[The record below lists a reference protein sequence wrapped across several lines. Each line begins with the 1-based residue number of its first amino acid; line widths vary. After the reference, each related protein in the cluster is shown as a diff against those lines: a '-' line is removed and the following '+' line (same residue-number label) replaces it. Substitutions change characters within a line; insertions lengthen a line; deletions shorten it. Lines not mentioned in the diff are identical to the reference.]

1 MSDHWNSIANLLKTP
16 SLNPT
21 AKKTDG
27 PPKPPKATAPVEPV
41 VRNEEPET
49 PPIEA
54 PKAKPEPSRLRS
66 SWDAVATFFG
76 VAAPEQPSEAEPK
89 AAASTESAGVSKS
102 LVGSKKTKPSMWGDS
117 SDEPVSP
124 PNIEKAAFQVEKPI
138 PRFEEK
144 TESPRDSEFPRARS
158 RGRDRGPRSDDSER
172 SEGTASEPTVR
183 RSPAPDRSDE
193 PRTLDPERRS
203 QRQQPRRGRQA
214 DVRVEAAFGEPEF
227 AADPIIDEP
236 DILEIENIDRD
247 EAPQVEASR
256 PSRGRGQREP
266 RPERG
271 PRPERAPRDDR
282 PPRPQAEGRAER
294 PARSPRE
301 DGFDR
306 EAVSDRPERQPRSEG
321 AARPA
326 RPEGQ
331 PRQARSENANA
342 DRPSRP
348 ERGDRPPRADRPER
362 APRADVSDRGER
374 PARAESVRG
383 ERTARPE
390 RPARGEAGDRPPRGE
405 RSERPAASRV
415 ERTNRDAPSDRR
427 PSASSPPKKPSGFG
441 AGIHDDD
448 SFAFVDEPIES
459 HDDFDFVGESA
470 PSDTNDETTSEFGER
485 EARPRRRRG
494 RGRRSGS
501 RTNDSEA
508 STDARSIDED
518 RNEEDDDSSDFISK
532 NSGIPSWQETIGT
545 LVAVNMENHQRNQS
559 QNRQPR
565 GRGPRRDR

>member
-27 PPKPPKATAPVEPV
+27 PPKPAKATTPVEPV
-41 VRNEEPET
+41 VRNEEPEA
-49 PPIEA
+49 PA
-54 PKAKPEPSRLRS
+54 VDVPKAKPEPSRLRS

-76 VAAPEQPSEAEPK
+76 VAAPEQPAEPETK
-89 AAASTESAGVSKS
+89 ASTSSESSGSSKS
-102 LVGSKKTKPSMWGDS
+102 SVGAKKSKPSMWGDS
-117 SDEPVSP
+117 TDEPVSP
-124 PNIEKAAFQVEKPI
+124 PQIEKAAFQAEKPV

-144 TESPRDSEFPRARS
+144 TESPRESEFPRGRS
-158 RGRDRGPRSDDSER
+158 RGRDRGPRADDSDR
-172 SEGTASEPTVR
+172 SEGSVSEPTVR
-183 RSPAPDRSDE
+183 RAPVSDRSDE
-193 PRTLDPERRS
+193 PRTVDPERRS

-214 DVRVEAAFGEPEF
+214 DVRAEAAFGEPEF
-227 AADPIIDEP
+227 ASDAIIDEP
-236 DILEIENIDRD
+236 EILETENIDRD
-247 EAPQVEASR
+247 EAPRVDASR
-256 PSRGRGQREP
+256 PPRGRGQREP
-266 RPERG
+266 RQERG
-271 PRPERAPRDDR
+271 PRPERAPREDR
-282 PPRPQAEGRAER
+282 PPRPQSEARTERAPR
-294 PARSPRE
+294 PPRE

-306 EAVSDRPERQPRSEG
+306 EAVSERPERQPRSEG
-321 AARPA
+321 ASRPA

-331 PRQARSENANA
+331 PRQARSENANTE
-342 DRPSRP
+342 RPSRP

-362 APRADVSDRGER
+362 APRADVSDRGDR
-374 PARAESVRG
+374 PARAEGVRG

-405 RSERPAASRV
+405 RSERPSASRV
-415 ERTNRDAPSDRR
+415 ERTNRDAPADRR
-427 PSASSPPKKPSGFG
+427 PQTTSAPKKSSGFG

-448 SFAFVDEPIES
+448 SFAFVDEPIEA

-470 PSDTNDETTSEFGER
+470 PSDTNEETASEFGER

-508 STDARSIDED
+508 STDTRATDED

-532 NSGIPSWQETIGT
+532 NSRIPSWQETIGT
-545 LVAVNMENHQRNQS
+545 LVTVNMENHQRNQS